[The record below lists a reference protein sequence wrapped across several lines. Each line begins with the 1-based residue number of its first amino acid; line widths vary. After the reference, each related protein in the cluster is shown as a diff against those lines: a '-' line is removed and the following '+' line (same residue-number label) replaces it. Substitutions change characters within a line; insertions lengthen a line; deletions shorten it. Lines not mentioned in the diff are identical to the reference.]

1 MDDAQPRTYGGVTGD
16 VRIAGR
22 RARFIEAGLDLLGT
36 SGGWQRLS
44 VRGACREA
52 GLAARYFYES
62 FADTE
67 ALAVAVYDHVVDDI
81 AATTLAAIESASDD
95 VTATVRAGLGTLV
108 RAVAKDPR
116 RGHLLFSPALAH
128 TVLAA
133 RRTASTRLFVRLLGL
148 RAREFYGVGDSGRL
162 DITAEVL
169 VGGLAQALTSWL
181 DGTLAVSED
190 ELVDHCCRLF
200 LAVAGPELR

>member
-16 VRIAGR
+16 VRIAER
-22 RARFIEAGLDLLGT
+22 RAKFIEAGLDLLGT
-36 SGGWQRLS
+36 PDGRRLS

-81 AATTLAAIESASDD
+81 AATTLAAIESASDN
-95 VTATVRAGLGTLV
+95 ANAKVRAGLGTLV
-108 RAVAKDPR
+108 RTVAKDPR
-116 RGHLLFSPALAH
+116 RGHLLFSPALGH
-128 TVLAA
+128 TVLAG

-148 RAREFYGVGDSGRL
+148 QAREFYGVGDSGRL
-162 DITAEVL
+162 DVTTEVL

-190 ELVDHCCRLF
+190 ELVDHCRRLF
-200 LAVAGPELR
+200 LAVAASDPA